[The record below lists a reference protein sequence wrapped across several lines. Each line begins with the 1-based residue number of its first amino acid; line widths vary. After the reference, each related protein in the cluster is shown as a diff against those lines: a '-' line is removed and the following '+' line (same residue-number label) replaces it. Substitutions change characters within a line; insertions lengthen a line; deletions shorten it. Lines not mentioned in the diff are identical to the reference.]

1 MRKSV
6 KLQVVGWVYM
16 YKRYQLKSKLIIIL
30 FQSKQGWNPLVAD
43 INDKINK
50 GFARVA
56 LRDKK
61 PENIPATPVDWCLG
75 LGVTLEACLSVSD
88 NNYISAV

>member
-6 KLQVVGWVYM
+6 KLQDVGWV
-16 YKRYQLKSKLIIIL
+16 YKRYQLKSKLKTIL

-56 LRDKK
+56 LRD
-61 PENIPATPVDWCLG
+61 
-75 LGVTLEACLSVSD
+75 
-88 NNYISAV
+88 